1 MGRPAPLGHDVDE
14 WRLWLAEHAGCGL
27 GYLAENIVAAK
38 DRNIAGRSPVRRSGD
53 SPRASAAS
61 NPASDFWPK
70 IVNRITTEVSPW
82 VDLVAREVEFSPGAE
97 PQLYHSVATFD
108 YVIVLAVTP
117 DGRIPLV
124 RQYRPAVE
132 EFTLEF
138 PAGIVDSG
146 EDPAVTASR
155 ELLEETGLPTESIH
169 LLAVNKTDAGRLSN
183 RVHSYFVQTGPRLPD
198 FEPEAGLAVR
208 LVTSSE
214 LVRLIREGEFDAQAN
229 LGTLLLAVLLG
240 HLKLPD

>member
-1 MGRPAPLGHDVDE
+1 MGRPAPLGNNVDE

-38 DRNIAGRSPVRRSGD
+38 NRSVAGSRPTRRTGD
-53 SPRASAAS
+53 SSNASV
-61 NPASDFWPK
+61 ASDSWPR
-70 IVNRITTEVSPW
+70 IANRVTTEVSPW

-132 EFTLEF
+132 DFTLEF

-155 ELLEETGLPTESIH
+155 ELLEEAGLPAESIR

-183 RVHSYFVQTGPRLPD
+183 RVHSYFVQTGPQMSD